1 MGNGTSLGRVRGL
14 GSAHHGAHHWLTH
27 RFTAIANLVLMSW
40 FVVSLLL
47 LGDYS
52 HASVTGWLSQPIPAV
67 AMILLVANLFWHAQ
81 MGLTVLIED
90 YIHESGSKFGL
101 LTLLNLA
108 AVGGGAVGVVGGAR
122 LAPPSADL

>member
-1 MGNGTSLGRVRGL
+1 MGDGTSIGRVRGL
-14 GSAHHGAHHWLTH
+14 GSSHHGAHHWLTH

-40 FVVSLLL
+40 FVVSLVL

-52 HASVTGWLSQPIPAV
+52 HASVTGWISQPLSSV
-67 AMILLVANLFWHAQ
+67 AMMLLVANVFWHAQ

-90 YIHESGSKFGL
+90 YVHNSGTKFGA

-108 AVGGGAVGVVGGAR
+108 AVGGGVFCIFNVATLAFGA
-122 LAPPSADL
+122 

>member
-1 MGNGTSLGRVRGL
+1 MGDGTSIGRVRGL
-14 GSAHHGAHHWLTH
+14 GSSHHGAHHWLTH

-40 FVVSLLL
+40 FVISLIL

-52 HASVTGWLSQPIPAV
+52 YASVTDWLSQPLSAV

-90 YIHESGSKFGL
+90 YVHEAGMKFGA
-101 LTLLNLA
+101 LTLLNIA
-108 AVGGGAVGVVGGAR
+108 AIGGGAFAIFSVATLAFGA
-122 LAPPSADL
+122 

>member
-1 MGNGTSLGRVRGL
+1 MGNGTPIGRVRGL

-27 RFTAIANLVLMSW
+27 RLTAVSNLILMSW
-40 FVVSLLL
+40 FIVSLLL

-52 HASVTGWLSQPIPAV
+52 HASVTAWLSQPVSAV
-67 AMILLVANLFWHAQ
+67 AMMLLSASLFWHAQ

-90 YIHESGSKFGL
+90 YIHNPGSKFGL

-108 AVGGGAVGVVGGAR
+108 AVGGAVFAIFSVATLAFGA
-122 LAPPSADL
+122 